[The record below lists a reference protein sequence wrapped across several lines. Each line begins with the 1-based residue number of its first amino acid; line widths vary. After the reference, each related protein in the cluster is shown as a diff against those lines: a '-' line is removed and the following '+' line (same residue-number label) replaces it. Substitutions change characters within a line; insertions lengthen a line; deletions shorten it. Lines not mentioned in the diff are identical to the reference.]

1 MAAGTQLETENLQGS
16 EPGIAEFMLSARV
29 WEQAVPIRDWLVN
42 EAALVE
48 DAGAAFDGFC
58 ERLLDAG
65 VPLDRAALSVEVLHS
80 ENSGIGW
87 FWNPGD
93 ASEQRIFP
101 YGAVTAEM
109 YEASPLHHVHQS
121 GEWLNL
127 WLADTP
133 DNMFGIVPD
142 LKADGFAQY
151 LCVPMPFRST
161 NANAVTFATCNAE
174 GFSEFDIALLRAIMP
189 ALRVTAEV
197 IALNN
202 RIATV
207 LKTYVGRE
215 PQKLILGGDIHR
227 GEIMRIRSAILF
239 VDMRGF
245 TSHSMAM
252 KADEVAEFLN
262 RYYDCIVPG
271 VEANG
276 GEVLKFI
283 GDGVLAIF
291 RTGEDT
297 EAQACRNAL
306 AAARDILDAV
316 NRERQRGPGPRF
328 DVKVALH
335 IGDAAYGNVGS
346 GQRLDFTVIGKGVNI
361 ASRLTDLCGEL
372 QRRLLVSSDFR
383 DRLRDELEF
392 VPAGIWELRG
402 IARKQDV
409 YEPPV

>member
-1 MAAGTQLETENLQGS
+1 
-16 EPGIAEFMLSARV
+16 MLSAEIL
-29 WEQAVPIRDWLVN
+29 EQAVPIRDWLVN
-42 EAALVE
+42 EATFIE

-65 VPLDRAALSVEVLHS
+65 VPLDRAALSVEVLQTQA
-80 ENSGIGW
+80 SGIGW
-87 FWNPGD
+87 FWQPGD

-101 YGAVTAEM
+101 YGAVTAEI
-109 YEASPLHHVHQS
+109 YEHSPLYHVHQS

-127 WLADTP
+127 WLPDTP
-133 DNMFGIVPD
+133 DDMFGIVPD
-142 LKADGFAQY
+142 LKADGFVHY
-151 LCVPMPFRST
+151 LCAPMPFRST
-161 NANAVTFATCNAE
+161 NANAVTFATCNE
-174 GFSEFDIALLRAIMP
+174 QGFSSHDIALLRSVMP

-202 RIATV
+202 RIGTV

-215 PQKLILGGDIHR
+215 PQKLILDGDIHR
-227 GEIMRIRSAILF
+227 GEVMRIRSAILF

-245 TSHSMAM
+245 TSHSMSMTA
-252 KADEVAEFLN
+252 AEVAEFLN
-262 RYYDCIVPG
+262 RYYDCVVPG
-271 VEANG
+271 VEAHG

-291 RTGEDT
+291 HAGEDN
-297 EAQACRNAL
+297 EAEACRNAL
-306 AAARDILDAV
+306 AAAREILDAV

-335 IGDAAYGNVGS
+335 FGDAAYGNVGS

-361 ASRLTDLCGEL
+361 ASKLTNLCGQL
-372 QRRLLVSSDFR
+372 QRRLLVSGDFR
-383 DRLRDELEF
+383 ARLESELDF
-392 VPAGIWELRG
+392 IPAGTWQLQG
-402 IARKQDV
+402 IASKQEV